1 MRVKER
7 TRKKVR
13 EKEREREGER
23 EKKTYERSVS
33 FEIKKEQIRMELLP
47 RMPYNKC
54 AILYRAA

>member
-7 TRKKVR
+7 TRKKV
-13 EKEREREGER
+13 KPREGER